1 MSIAWII
8 AGVLGLLTSLLYVD
22 QFLGISVLFLT
33 ILYVVGLYYYKK
45 RAAIPIASQFYWIG
59 GYMILLSPVFAV
71 TTVATIRFWAG
82 FILTVLL
89 LVLPI
94 CEREFRW
101 PRWLRLALGAFFAS
115 MARSIEFFTVS
126 KNVEPGE
133 RKQIGYVILGVII
146 AVPILMVAG
155 GLLASADQIMSDLM
169 EKMFDSMEFDRVG
182 IWIWRLI
189 VWLLVSAIV
198 FGYSVWLLRE
208 KEETVLK
215 EPTKVEV
222 IPPTVSGTILVLLN
236 LLYLVFA
243 YIQIRFLFFGS
254 VQVVPGGYDFAEY
267 ARSGFF
273 ELVTLSILNT
283 VGILVIN
290 RFTRPHFFNHVSL
303 TITGIC
309 TFLMIASSWYKMY
322 LYEQYYGYTQ
332 ARLYV
337 YMILAFMVVFM
348 ALITLGIWKTDYKVV
363 EWSIVIGLVYFLMIS
378 YVNVDRI
385 IVENNFSRYETTN
398 ELDIFYL
405 MTDLSEDAIPAVIEA
420 IEAHPQVLEKS
431 HTVIGRD
438 AWEGSYSTTID
449 AKTLQDRFQGMKD
462 KVIKKE
468 EDRQFFEFNLRHHQ
482 ALKAAQ

>member
-8 AGVLGLLTSLLYVD
+8 AGVLGLLTSLLYVN
-22 QFLGISVLFLT
+22 QFFGISVLFLT
-33 ILYVVGLYYYKK
+33 TFYVAGLYYYKK
-45 RAAIPIASQFYWIG
+45 RASIPIGPQFYGIG
-59 GYMILLSPVFAV
+59 GYMLLLSPVFAV
-71 TTVATIRFWAG
+71 TTVATIRFWTG

-101 PRWLRLALGAFFAS
+101 PKWLRLALGAFFAS
-115 MARSIEFFTVS
+115 MARSIEFFTIS
-126 KNVEPGE
+126 KKVDTGQ
-133 RKQIGYVILGVII
+133 RKQIGYVVLGMII
-146 AVPILMVAG
+146 ALPILMVAG
-155 GLLASADQIMSDLM
+155 GLLASADQIMSDLL
-169 EKMFDSMEFDRVG
+169 ENIFDSMEFDEAGV
-182 IWIWRLI
+182 WIWRLI

-198 FGYSVWLLRE
+198 FGYSVWFSRE
-208 KEETVLK
+208 KEEAVLK
-215 EPTKVEV
+215 DPTKVDV

-236 LLYLVFA
+236 LLYLIFA
-243 YIQIRFLFFGS
+243 YIQVRFLFFGS

-273 ELVTLSILNT
+273 ELVTLSMLNT
-283 VGILVIN
+283 AGILVIN
-290 RFTRPHFFNHVSL
+290 RFTRSHFFNHMSL
-303 TITGIC
+303 TVTALC
-309 TFLMIASSWYKMY
+309 TFVMIASSWYKMY
-322 LYEQYYGYTQ
+322 LYEQHYGYTQ

-337 YMILAFMVVFM
+337 YMILGFMVVFM

-363 EWSIVIGLVYFLMIS
+363 EWSIVIGLAYFLIIS

-420 IEAHPQVLEKS
+420 VEAHPQVLEKS

-449 AKTLQDRFQGMKD
+449 AETLQNRFLGMKD
-462 KVIKKE
+462 KVIKNE

-482 ALKAAQ
+482 ALKAVQ